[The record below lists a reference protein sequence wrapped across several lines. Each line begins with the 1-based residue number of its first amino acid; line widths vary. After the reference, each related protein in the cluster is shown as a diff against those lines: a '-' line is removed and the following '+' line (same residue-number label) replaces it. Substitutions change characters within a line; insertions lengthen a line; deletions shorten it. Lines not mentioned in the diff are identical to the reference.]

1 MSDPVTVRIGV
12 SSARELEL
20 SVDDAGAVAD
30 AYEKALKGKDNV
42 LWVTD
47 TRGHRFGLAVA
58 SIAFIEVEEPQD
70 RGVGFA
76 ARS

>member
-1 MSDPVTVRIGV
+1 MSDPITVRIGM

-20 SVDDAGAVAD
+20 AVEDPSVVA
-30 AYEKALKGKDNV
+30 ASYEKALKGKDNV

>member
-1 MSDPVTVRIGV
+1 MSEPVTVRIGM

-20 SVDDAGAVAD
+20 VVEDAGVVAD
-30 AYEKALKGKDNV
+30 AYEKALKGKDNL

-47 TRGHRFGLAVA
+47 TRGHRFGLSVA
-58 SIAFIEVEEPQD
+58 SVAFIEIEEPTD

-76 ARS
+76 ARG

>member
-1 MSDPVTVRIGV
+1 MNDPITVRIGM

-20 SVDDAGAVAD
+20 SVEEPQVVAD
-30 AYEKALKGKDNV
+30 SYENALKGKDTV

-58 SIAFIEVEEPQD
+58 SIAFIEVEQPQD
-70 RGVGFA
+70 RGIGFA
-76 ARS
+76 PPA

>member
-1 MSDPVTVRIGV
+1 MSDPVTVRIGM

-20 SVDDAGAVAD
+20 AVEDAGVVAD
-30 AYEKALKGKDNV
+30 AYEKALKGKDTV

-47 TRGHRFGLAVA
+47 TRGHRFGLAVG

-70 RGVGFA
+70 RGVGFGS
-76 ARS
+76 RS

>member
-1 MSDPVTVRIGV
+1 MSDPVTVRIGM

-20 SVDDAGAVAD
+20 TVDDASAVASS
-30 AYEKALKGKDNV
+30 YEKALKGKDNV

-47 TRGHRFGLAVA
+47 TRGHRFGLSVA
-58 SIAFIEVEEPQD
+58 SVAFIEIEEPQD

-76 ARS
+76 ARA